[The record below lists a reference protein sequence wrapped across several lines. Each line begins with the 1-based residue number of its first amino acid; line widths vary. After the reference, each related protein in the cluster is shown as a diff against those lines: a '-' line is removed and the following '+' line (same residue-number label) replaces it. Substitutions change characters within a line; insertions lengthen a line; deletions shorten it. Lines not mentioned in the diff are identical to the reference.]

1 MRLSGTHCCLFLIKS
16 LRCKTSLRPHVQ
28 VLVTTSRD
36 PSSSLTAFAKEIAL
50 LLPGAKTQN
59 RGATIL
65 SQLVDSCRSSS
76 VTDIVILHEHR
87 CGACLVSALCL
98 PCVCLAPALFFFA
111 VRRQPCAYLAAP
123 ASRVLTLRRQP
134 CACLEAP
141 SLRPCV
147 PTVHTP
153 VLARC
158 CSCTAEVAVL
168 VTAPQHVCSAYSI
181 QQAAQASPPGVKALW
196 QAATAAAI

>member
-134 CACLEAP
+134 LECLPCGA
-141 SLRPCV
+141 SL
-147 PTVHTP
+147 
-153 VLARC
+153 VLALRRHPCAHAFQRC
-158 CSCTAEVAVL
+158 IPRCL
-168 VTAPQHVCSAYSI
+168 P
-181 QQAAQASPPGVKALW
+181 
-196 QAATAAAI
+196 AAAPVQLRLQCS